1 MNLYFRQMYP
11 GANPSG
17 RPSSSHRRSFSRP
30 LGGSI
35 TNGVKLRDELPLPRS
50 AVAGEFHQIMRRVVS
65 QNMWIASAAVEVSQQ
80 LLADVPSADI
90 DACHGVEYAVE
101 AVSTPFDSLYSPTI
115 KRARSLVWK
124 WHIQPLMR
132 MTRSHYVKAIIQID
146 TRPNSPAT
154 FIVQPRIDAR
164 AGLQS
169 EIRKVPDT

>member
-1 MNLYFRQMYP
+1 MGYFMPYVP
-11 GANPSG
+11 WTNPSG
-17 RPSSSHRRSFSRP
+17 RRSSSHRRSFSRL

-35 TNGVKLRDELPLPRS
+35 TNRVKLRDELPPPRS
-50 AVAGEFHQIMRRVVS
+50 AVAGEFHQIMCRVVS
-65 QNMWIASAAVEVSQQ
+65 QNIWIASTAVEVGQQ
-80 LLADVPSADI
+80 LLADVPSADV

-101 AVSTPFDSLYSPTI
+101 AVLTPFDSLYSPTI

-124 WHIQPLMR
+124 WHIQPLVR

-169 EIRKVPDT
+169 EIRKVPGT